1 VNDED
6 NERTGNTELKKWG
19 ATMAGALAG
28 GLAAQRVGKK
38 RGQDHW
44 VPTALGAFMGG
55 FGAREVEKLW
65 MTRKSTREREME
77 EKYGG
82 DERGGRN

>member
-1 VNDED
+1 
-6 NERTGNTELKKWG
+6 
-19 ATMAGALAG
+19 MAGALAG

-38 RGQDHW
+38 HGRDHW

-65 MTRKSTREREME
+65 MSRKSEKEREIE
-77 EKYGG
+77 DKYG
-82 DERGGRN
+82 DDRGGRN